1 MNYKRLFING
11 TYVFLTIV
19 TYNRKKFLIDNV
31 NLLKEAFSESK
42 NFFNFEIFAICILPE
57 HFHII
62 LNPENINDYPKIIK
76 SIKYNFSNNINA
88 VGLASPTYGY
98 ENKREKG
105 IWQRRYYEH
114 TIKDEEDLN
123 KHLDYIHYNP
133 VKHNYVSIVNDWK
146 YSSFDKFVK
155 QGNYYKNWGM
165 IKDVEKIKDLN
176 YE

>member
-11 TYVFLTIV
+11 TYIFLTII
-19 TYNRKKFLIDNV
+19 TYNRKEILTKNIDLFRN
-31 NLLKEAFSESK
+31 AIIESK
-42 NFFNFEIFAICILPE
+42 KHFNFEIFAICILPE

-62 LNPENINDYPKIIK
+62 LKPENINDYPKIIK
-76 SIKYNFSNNINA
+76 SIKYNFSAKFNA

-114 TIKDEEDLN
+114 SIKDEEDLN

-133 VKHNYVSIVNDWK
+133 VKHNYVSCVKDWE
-146 YSSFDKFVK
+146 YSSFEKFVK
-155 QGNYYKNWGM
+155 HGNYEKNWGSY
-165 IKDVEKIKDLN
+165 KDIEKIKDLD